1 MGNGM
6 LALLTRLKEQSDKS
20 RSYNEDQAKQ
30 GIVLPILRQ
39 LGWDTED
46 VEEVHPEFSVE
57 QRKVDYA
64 LVLEGRPAVFIEAKD
79 RAKIWTM
86 RVTRSNYSTTH
97 FAKRLTLPS

>member
-64 LVLEGRPAVFIEAKD
+64 LVLEGRPAVFIEAK
-79 RAKIWTM
+79 
-86 RVTRSNYSTTH
+86 
-97 FAKRLTLPS
+97 